1 MRSLKKNT
9 LLPVK
14 NKQLLKES
22 LFNHLVPAYFR
33 ILFEIPFHNPLS
45 TTIQSEYAELFQFV
59 KRSLSPLESWTR
71 KEISEDEI
79 GFFTMHFGSIID
91 RQNTMEIGRITGLI
105 VCANGIS
112 SSMMLASQLKELFPE
127 IYFSEVFNGDQFAD
141 ISVQNYDLV
150 FSTIPVESS
159 KPIFVVKPL
168 MTQVE
173 KKHLLQSVYKYF
185 PNLSSH
191 SKHLMIDEIM
201 TVIKNN
207 ATVTNEEKLYGSLV
221 QLFYATSNQ
230 KEVYKPMLSELL
242 TKDMIQITEESLEWE
257 EAIRKASIP
266 LLDQNNIQESY
277 VEAMINNVK
286 ELGTYIHVG
295 KGVGIPH
302 ARPENGVNK
311 LGMSMLKLK
320 RPAALLGKEEHQIDL
335 IICLAAVDNEA
346 HLKALAQLTKILG
359 NASFLNRLKET
370 DSIDEMILTIQEGEK
385 VL

>member
-1 MRSLKKNT
+1 MTAIKK
-9 LLPVK
+9 
-14 NKQLLKES
+14 
-22 LFNHLVPAYFR
+22 
-33 ILFEIPFHNPLS
+33 
-45 TTIQSEYAELFQFV
+45 
-59 KRSLSPLESWTR
+59 
-71 KEISEDEI
+71 
-79 GFFTMHFGSIID
+79 
-91 RQNTMEIGRITGLI
+91 
-105 VCANGIS
+105 
-112 SSMMLASQLKELFPE
+112 
-127 IYFSEVFNGDQFAD
+127 
-141 ISVQNYDLV
+141 
-150 FSTIPVESS
+150 
-159 KPIFVVKPL
+159 
-168 MTQVE
+168 
-173 KKHLLQSVYKYF
+173 
-185 PNLSSH
+185 
-191 SKHLMIDEIM
+191 
-201 TVIKNN
+201 N

-242 TKDMIQITEESLEWE
+242 TKDMIQITEEKLEWE

-311 LGMSMLKLK
+311 LGMSLLKLK
-320 RPAALLGKEEHQIDL
+320 RPTALLGKEEHQIDL

-359 NASFLNRLKET
+359 NASFINRLKET
-370 DSIDEMILTIQEGEK
+370 DSIDEMISIIQEGEK